1 MMYQNRKLFHILIL
15 FFLLQITPL
24 ILFGLSGEKPKPT
37 AYFQAIL
44 WDSEEAETFTYAPW
58 GNSEDQNA
66 SLLSISISSDTL
78 TRRFAYYGTSPLK
91 LYRQKEGAGNG
102 SPNTSSSNF
111 LDTNQ
116 WELAVEYNFQIDG
129 DHVAT
134 AIKEEVLMLR
144 KGNLN
149 KFNVF
154 ALSFSESKVPKG
166 SFLFQSFAKEDTFFR
181 VGSQKF
187 KLSGGGNRLIVPKA
201 GESKRSLEI
210 EGFLLRNQKYQLAM
224 QRNIGAFE
232 KKRGIFIINTKGNTI
247 KPYTLI
253 ERYSNYENAFGY
265 GVSPLTNEP
274 PSEDNATNPTQ

>member
-129 DHVAT
+129 DHAAT

-187 KLSGGGNRLIVPKA
+187 KLPGGGNRLIVPKA

-274 PSEDNATNPTQ
+274 TSEDNATNPTQ

>member
-1 MMYQNRKLFHILIL
+1 MVV
-15 FFLLQITPL
+15 QIHR
-24 ILFGLSGEKPKPT
+24 
-37 AYFQAIL
+37 AV
-44 WDSEEAETFTYAPW
+44 
-58 GNSEDQNA
+58 
-66 SLLSISISSDTL
+66 IS
-78 TRRFAYYGTSPLK
+78 
-91 LYRQKEGAGNG
+91 
-102 SPNTSSSNF
+102 
-111 LDTNQ
+111 
-116 WELAVEYNFQIDG
+116 WMEYNFQIDG

-274 PSEDNATNPTQ
+274 TSEDNATNPTQ

>member
-1 MMYQNRKLFHILIL
+1 MYQNRKLFHILIL

-116 WELAVEYNFQIDG
+116 WELAVEYSFQIDG
-129 DHVAT
+129 GHLAS

-149 KFNVF
+149 KFKVYS
-154 ALSFSESKVPKG
+154 LPFSEDKVPKG

-187 KLSGGGNRLIVPKA
+187 KLSAGVSRLIAAKA
-201 GESKRSLEI
+201 GESEKSLEI

-232 KKRGIFIINTKGNTI
+232 KKRGIFIINAKGNAI

-253 ERYSNYENAFGY
+253 ERHSNYENAFGY
-265 GVSPLTNEP
+265 GVRSLTNEP
-274 PSEDNATNPTQ
+274 TLEDNATNPTP

>member
-1 MMYQNRKLFHILIL
+1 MYQNRKLFHILIL

-78 TRRFAYYGTSPLK
+78 TRRFAYYGTSTLK

-274 PSEDNATNPTQ
+274 TSEDNATNPTQ